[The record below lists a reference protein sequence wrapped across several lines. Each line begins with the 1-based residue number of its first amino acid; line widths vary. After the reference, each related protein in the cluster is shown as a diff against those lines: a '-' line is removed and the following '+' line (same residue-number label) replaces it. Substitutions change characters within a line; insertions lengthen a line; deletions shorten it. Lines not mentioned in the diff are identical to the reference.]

1 MNPNQLQLTK
11 GPYDIYDPKFSG
23 APSLPDGPITSQPIG
38 RNSYYL
44 DPGLGGFLGRAG
56 SGGSYVWAN
65 EGLGQLATQEISK
78 ELSKK
83 LKFLSLLPHF
93 VEENGR
99 DVLIRPSVID
109 PSVMKP
115 GIYDGREQ
123 YKINEKLQNC
133 LKNVMVMQNNRF
145 RHIKVA
151 LVDLTKG
158 FALPEFAASF
168 DHRLQMYVASVAK
181 IAPMLAAFQLRQDLR
196 AALKKQYKDARDI
209 NDLFN
214 LVSKDWADSQHDP
227 GGNVTPFT
235 DGISLRGRLVLL
247 RGQKIDLSEPK
258 APRLDQ
264 VFANVAAGNP
274 LSIDFR
280 STGEDKDR
288 LTAIIDE
295 FNKGLTGAKSKI
307 DSLGFLER
315 MKIMGGGL
323 IPASNYATFTIA
335 RDVGYLYIASIL
347 LESGLY
353 DTNRKGGL
361 WFGGSALNKIAQ
373 PWSANAGSLAA
384 FMTLLAQ
391 KRLVSPTASAE
402 MEALMKKEPNPSHP
416 VTQSYFKEGLKR
428 LPNEGLLRTVLS
440 KIGVGGGYHDCAF
453 ITRKVDGVA
462 KPLSY
467 VAIGLRATSTL
478 HLKDLILELD
488 KCILA
493 NNNLTPAQGGHSP

>member
-1 MNPNQLQLTK
+1 M
-11 GPYDIYDPKFSG
+11 YIFDPKFSG
-23 APSLPDGPITSQPIG
+23 APSLLDQPTTSQPVG
-38 RNSYYL
+38 HNSYHIER
-44 DPGLGGFLGRAG
+44 GVGGFWGRAG
-56 SGGSYVWAN
+56 SGGYVWAN

-78 ELSKK
+78 ELSKT

-93 VEENGR
+93 VEVNGN
-99 DVLIRPSVID
+99 DVRMTPG
-109 PSVMKP
+109 VMNP

-123 YKINEKLQNC
+123 FKINEKLQNC
-133 LKNVMVMQNNRF
+133 LKNVMVMKNNKF

-158 FALPEFAASF
+158 LAQPELAASF

-181 IAPMLAAFQLRQDLR
+181 IAPMLAAFQLRQDFR
-196 AALKKQYKDARDI
+196 ASFKKQYRDARDI

-235 DGISLRGRLVLL
+235 DGISLSGRLLVV
-247 RGQKIDLSEPK
+247 RGQKIGLSEPK

-264 VFANVAAGNP
+264 VFANVAPGNP
-274 LSIDFR
+274 VTIEFR
-280 STGEDKDR
+280 STGEDKAR

-295 FNKGLTGAKSKI
+295 FNRGAQGAKPKL

-315 MKIMGGGL
+315 LKVMVGGL
-323 IPASNYATFTIA
+323 IPASNYATSTIV
-335 RDVGYLYIASIL
+335 RDVGSLYIASTL
-347 LESGLY
+347 LESGLH

-361 WFGGSALNKIAQ
+361 WFAGGALNKIAQ
-373 PWSANAGSLAA
+373 PWSGNAGSLAA

-402 MEALMKKEPNPSHP
+402 MEALMKKEQEPNPPTHP
-416 VTQSYFKEGLKR
+416 VTQSWFKEGLKT
-428 LPNEGLLRTVLS
+428 LPNDGSLKTVLS
-440 KIGVGGGYHDCAF
+440 KIGIGGGYHDCAL
-453 ITRKVDGVA
+453 ITRKVDGLTS
-462 KPLSY
+462 PLSY
-467 VAIGLRATSTL
+467 VAIGLRAKSTL
-478 HLKDLILELD
+478 HLENLILELD

-493 NNNLTPAQGGHSP
+493 NNNLTPAQGGHSPKTS